1 MPIHSWVQP
10 MKAVCG
16 RSQIYLLIIWKV
28 YNDRMDM
35 RINWRI
41 GSYFNISIQ
50 RTFDFFEMFLE

>member
-1 MPIHSWVQP
+1 

>member
-10 MKAVCG
+10 MKAVCW

-50 RTFDFFEMFLE
+50 CTFDFFEMFLE

>member
-1 MPIHSWVQP
+1 
-10 MKAVCG
+10 MKVVCG

-50 RTFDFFEMFLE
+50 RGIFTERWDI